1 MSHSRTLPRLLAIGM
16 VLLLTLAGG
25 LTACGS
31 DSGPDAAADAGAV
44 PTQDVVSSV
53 VRDPRVAALLPA
65 DVRASGA
72 LTVGS
77 VEAVGQ
83 SQLPHVG
90 VVDGDQVGLDID
102 IANAVAKVLGV
113 DWHREYGTFA
123 TIVPGV
129 QNGRYQVGQA
139 NFGVTKARTEVLD
152 FATYLNDGQGFL
164 GASTVDSDKIATLT
178 DACGYRIATTPGST
192 FQTLLETHASD
203 CAKQGK
209 KPWTV
214 QYFADQGPIVLGLQN
229 GKVDLMFGPTLSL
242 RYAAQHVPNTKF
254 LGELT
259 ATPVGFVTAKGSP
272 IGPALNAAVNKL
284 IDTGDYHRIFE
295 KWGVTQTQVRRSE
308 INPSATF

>member
-1 MSHSRTLPRLLAIGM
+1 MSHSRTRSRRLAAAGALFLAASI
-16 VLLLTLAGG
+16 G

-31 DSGPDAAADAGAV
+31 DSKSDTAAGSAAV
-44 PTQDVVSSV
+44 PTQDVVSAIA
-53 VRDPRVAALLPA
+53 RDDRVAALLPA

-83 SQLPHVG
+83 AQLPHAG
-90 VVDGDQVGLDID
+90 VADGEQVGLDID
-102 IANAVAKVLGV
+102 VANAVAKVLGV

-164 GASTVDSDKIATLT
+164 GASTVDADKIATLT

-192 FQTLLETHASD
+192 FQTLLETHADD

-209 KPWTV
+209 EPWTV

-242 RYAAQHVPNTKF
+242 RYAAQHIPNTKF

-259 ATPVGFVTAKGSP
+259 TTPVGFVTAKGSP
-272 IGPALNAAVNKL
+272 IAPALNAAVNKL

-295 KWGVTQTQVRRSE
+295 KWGVTQTEVKRSE